1 MSARLLEQGLAWEWV
16 DGVRLEAV
24 EEAAP
29 EEYSD
34 LEAYR
39 IPRLKTD
46 PDYIRRA
53 VGCKRAMRNALAWAA
68 CCEEEWVVILQD
80 DARVMPEFD
89 VKLRDLLGKAPATA
103 GARDAALRGERRP

>member
-39 IPRLKTD
+39 HSASEDGPGLYPPRGGLQ
-46 PDYIRRA
+46 A
-53 VGCKRAMRNALAWAA
+53 GHAECAGVG
-68 CCEEEWVVILQD
+68 
-80 DARVMPEFD
+80 RV
-89 VKLRDLLGKAPATA
+89 
-103 GARDAALRGERRP
+103 LRGGMGGHPPGATRG